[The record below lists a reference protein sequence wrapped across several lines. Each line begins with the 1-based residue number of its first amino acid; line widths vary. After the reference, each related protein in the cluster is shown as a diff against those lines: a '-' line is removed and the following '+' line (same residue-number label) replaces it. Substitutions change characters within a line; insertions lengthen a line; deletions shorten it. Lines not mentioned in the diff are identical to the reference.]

1 MRIEMQDEAWSSKN
15 YLVSRPCKNGDLLL
29 QKSHSRARSLLFSWL
44 VDLYLV
50 ATRNA
55 YQLLAI

>member
-1 MRIEMQDEAWSSKN
+1 MQDEAWSSKN
-15 YLVSRPCKNGDLLL
+15 YLVSRLCKNGDLLL
-29 QKSHSRARSLLFSWL
+29 QKSHSRARSLLFFWL

-50 ATRNA
+50 ATRNT